1 MEKYKVCPTCGVH
14 NPPTKLECI
23 ECETDLSGVRV
34 IDAAIEKAEQESS
47 NNECSVTISQN
58 SKMIRICDCGAK
70 NVAQARKCKE
80 CGEDISMNPIM
91 QDCDEEEKYILTSID
106 EEYAYEINTENIIVG
121 REHDM
126 KAYLD
131 KKPYVSRKHAE
142 VLLKDGK
149 LFIKNY
155 SNTNFTFVNNVKI
168 SSEEFLELHDGD
180 EIGLGGNSQ
189 DGERQQDAAYFI
201 VRMS

>member
-1 MEKYKVCPTCGVH
+1 M
-14 NPPTKLECI
+14 
-23 ECETDLSGVRV
+23 
-34 IDAAIEKAEQESS
+34 
-47 NNECSVTISQN
+47 
-58 SKMIRICDCGAK
+58 RI
-70 NVAQARKCKE
+70 
-80 CGEDISMNPIM
+80 
-91 QDCDEEEKYILTSID
+91 
-106 EEYAYEINTENIIVG
+106 EINTENIIVG

-126 KAYLD
+126 KEYLD
-131 KKPYVSRKHAE
+131 KKSYVSRKHAE